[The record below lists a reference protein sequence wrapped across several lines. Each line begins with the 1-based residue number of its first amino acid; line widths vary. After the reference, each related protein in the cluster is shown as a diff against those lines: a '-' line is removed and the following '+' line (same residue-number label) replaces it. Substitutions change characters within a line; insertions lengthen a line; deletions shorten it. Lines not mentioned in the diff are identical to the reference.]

1 MSVTD
6 TTTPPTAAPP
16 ADPVRA
22 ALGDPATLNN
32 LVRIARSRYPGNPT
46 LIDDVIQEV
55 CERAL
60 RKCSG
65 YDPSQGSV
73 FAWLTGFLRNIYR
86 EQLRKDR
93 RLPLRSDLDLAE
105 VAPNRPGPDETVAE
119 RRQIYD
125 ECVEQL
131 NPGEREVLHLANTL
145 GLRGDEIAARLGI
158 ASPAARQRVSR
169 AMASLTR
176 LVKQREGECQ
186 S

>member
-1 MSVTD
+1 MTD

-22 ALGDPATLNN
+22 ALGDPATLDN

-46 LIDDVIQEV
+46 LIDDVVQEA
-55 CERAL
+55 CARAL
-60 RKCSG
+60 SNRAAF
-65 YDPSQGSV
+65 DPAQGSV

-105 VAPNRPGPDETVAE
+105 VTPNRPGPDETVAE
-119 RRQIYD
+119 RRKMYD
-125 ECVEQL
+125 ECIDRL
-131 NPGEREVLHLANTL
+131 SPGEREVLHLAHTL

-158 ASPAARQRVSR
+158 AGPAARQRVSR
-169 AMASLTR
+169 AMGSLTR
-176 LVKQREGECQ
+176 LVKLCEGEGQ